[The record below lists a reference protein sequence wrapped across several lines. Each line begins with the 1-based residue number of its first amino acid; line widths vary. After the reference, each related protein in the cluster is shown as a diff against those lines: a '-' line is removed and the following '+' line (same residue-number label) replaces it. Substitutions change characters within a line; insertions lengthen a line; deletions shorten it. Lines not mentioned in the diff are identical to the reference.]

1 MPRIPGLLGM
11 QDVYMLW
18 LVLVSGVDERVEIM
32 SSERWFDGDKV
43 NLLEVINKIYKQLK
57 LY

>member
-1 MPRIPGLLGM
+1 MRDI
-11 QDVYMLW
+11 YMLW